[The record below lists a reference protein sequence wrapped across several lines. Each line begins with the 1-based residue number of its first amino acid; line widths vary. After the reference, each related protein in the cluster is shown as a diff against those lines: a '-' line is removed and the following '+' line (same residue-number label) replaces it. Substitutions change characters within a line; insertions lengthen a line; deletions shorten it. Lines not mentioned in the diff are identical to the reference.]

1 MRKVL
6 RLFSWE
12 LPFVCSL
19 PAIVWQFFFMLTPM
33 LIIGYYSI
41 ADGDSW
47 LGVSFVH
54 YGNLFEVTYLK
65 IILRS
70 LFLASATAITGLL
83 LAYPVA
89 YFIALRVRRF
99 KNLMLFLLTLPFWV
113 NFLVQIYA
121 WYFLLERNGLIN
133 GLLLKIGLI
142 QEPLL
147 LSNSLFAVFIVM
159 LNCYLPFVIM
169 PIYSTLEKIDMRL
182 LEASAD
188 LGATPSQTFWRITIP
203 YSMPGIK
210 TGLLLVMIPAF
221 GEFVIPALVGG
232 SKYMLVGSL
241 ISYYFLAAR
250 NNHAGSAFTCLSG
263 AVLVIMLLVVMGI
276 SRLYSLRTLREK

>member
-1 MRKVL
+1 MRKVTQI
-6 RLFSWE
+6 FSRE
-12 LPFVCSL
+12 LPFVSSL
-19 PAIVWQFFFMLTPM
+19 PAIVWQFFFMVTPL

-41 ADGDSW
+41 ADSSSG
-47 LGVSFVH
+47 LGISLVH
-54 YGNLFEVTYLK
+54 YRNLFESPYFK
-65 IILRS
+65 IIGRS
-70 LFLASATAITGLL
+70 LFLAVATAITGFLC
-83 LAYPVA
+83 AYPVA
-89 YFIALRVRRF
+89 YFIALRARRF
-99 KNLMLFLLTLPFWV
+99 KNLMLFLLTFPFWV

-133 GLLLKIGLI
+133 MALLKLGII
-142 QEPLL
+142 HEPLL

-169 PIYSTLEKIDMRL
+169 PLYSTLEKIDIRQ

-188 LGATPSQTFWRITIP
+188 LGATPWQTFWRITVP

-250 NNHAGSAFTCLSG
+250 NNHAGAAFTCLS
-263 AVLVIMLLVVMGI
+263 AIVLVATLLFVMTV
-276 SRLYSLRTLREK
+276 SRLYSLRKS

>member
-6 RLFSWE
+6 RLFFRE
-12 LPFVCSL
+12 LPFVSSL
-19 PAIVWQFFFMLTPM
+19 PAIVWQFFFMVAPLV
-33 LIIGYYSI
+33 IIAYYSV
-41 ADGDSW
+41 ADSSSW
-47 LGVSFVH
+47 LNISFVH
-54 YGNLFEVTYLK
+54 YRNLFESTYFK
-65 IILRS
+65 VIARS
-70 LFLASATAITGLL
+70 LFLAVATAITGLL
-83 LAYPVA
+83 CAYPVA

-99 KNLMLFLLTLPFWV
+99 KNLMLFFLTLPFWV

-133 GLLLKIGLI
+133 KVLLRLGFI

-147 LSNSLFAVFIVM
+147 LSNSLFAVFLVM
-159 LNCYLPFVIM
+159 LYCYLPFVIM
-169 PIYSTLEKIDMRL
+169 PLYSTLEKIDHRL

-188 LGATPSQTFWRITIP
+188 LGATPWQTFWRITVP
-203 YSMPGIK
+203 YSMPGVK

-250 NNHAGSAFTCLSG
+250 NNYAGAAFTSLSAMVLIG
-263 AVLVIMLLVVMGI
+263 TLLLVIVI
-276 SRLYSLRTLREK
+276 SRLYSLRKS

>member
-1 MRKVL
+1 MRKFL
-6 RLFSWE
+6 PLISRE
-12 LPFVCSL
+12 LPFVSSL
-19 PAIVWQFFFMLTPM
+19 PAIVWQFFFMGGPL

-41 ADGDSW
+41 ADSSAP
-47 LGVSFVH
+47 LGISFAQ
-54 YGNLFEVTYLK
+54 YRELFAIPYLR
-65 IILRS
+65 IIARS
-70 LFLASATAITGLL
+70 LFLASATALTGLL
-83 LAYPVA
+83 CAYPVA

-133 GLLLKIGLI
+133 ALLLRVGLI

-147 LSNSLFAVFIVM
+147 LSNSLFAVFLVM
-159 LNCYLPFVIM
+159 LYCYLPFVIM
-169 PIYSTLEKIDMRL
+169 PLYNVLEKIDIRL

-188 LGATPSQTFWRITIP
+188 LGATPWQTFWRITVP

-210 TGLLLVMIPAF
+210 TGLLLVMIPSF

-250 NNHAGSAFTCLSG
+250 NNYAGAAFTCLSG
-263 AVLVIMLLVVMGI
+263 MVLIATLLVVVAI
-276 SRLYSLRTLREK
+276 SRLYSLHKS

>member
-1 MRKVL
+1 MKKVL
-6 RLFSWE
+6 RLFSRE
-12 LPFVCSL
+12 VPFLSAL
-19 PAIVWQFFFMLTPM
+19 PAIVWQFFFMGGPL

-41 ADGDSW
+41 ADSSAS
-47 LGVSFVH
+47 LGISFAQ
-54 YGNLFEVTYLK
+54 YKNLFAMPYVR
-65 IILRS
+65 IIARS
-70 LFLASATAITGLL
+70 LLLASSTAIIGLL
-83 LAYPVA
+83 CAYPVA

-99 KNLMLFLLTLPFWV
+99 KNPMLFLLTLPFWV

-133 GLLLKIGLI
+133 VLLLKVGLI

-147 LSNSLFAVFIVM
+147 LSNSLFAVFLVM
-159 LNCYLPFVIM
+159 LYCYLPFVIM
-169 PIYSTLEKIDMRL
+169 PLYSTLEKIDIRL
-182 LEASAD
+182 LEASTD
-188 LGATPSQTFWRITIP
+188 LGATPWQTFWRITIP

-221 GEFVIPALVGG
+221 GEFVIPALIGG

-250 NNHAGSAFTCLSG
+250 NNYAGAAFTCLSG
-263 AVLVIMLLVVMGI
+263 IVLIATLLSVVAI
-276 SRLYSLRTLREK
+276 RRLYSLRKS

>member
-1 MRKVL
+1 MKRVVH
-6 RLFSWE
+6 RFSQE
-12 LPFVCSL
+12 FSFISSL
-19 PAIVWQFFFMLTPM
+19 PAIVWQFFFMVTPL

-41 ADGDSW
+41 ADTSSAIGIS
-47 LGVSFVH
+47 LRH
-54 YGNLFEVTYLK
+54 YRYLFDTPYFK
-65 IILRS
+65 IIGRS
-70 LFLASATAITGLL
+70 LFLAAATAIVGLL
-83 LAYPVA
+83 CAYPVA

-99 KNLMLFLLTLPFWV
+99 KNAMLFLLTLPFWV

-133 GLLLKIGLI
+133 IILLKLGII
-142 QEPLL
+142 NEPLL

-169 PIYSTLEKIDMRL
+169 PLYSVLEKIDVRL

-188 LGATPSQTFWRITIP
+188 LGATPWQTFWRITVP

-250 NNHAGSAFTCLSG
+250 NNYAGAAFTCLS
-263 AVLVIMLLVVMGI
+263 AMVLVATVLLIMAIG
-276 SRLYSLRTLREK
+276 RLYSLRKS